1 MLGKSS
7 TTELKPRHSIK
18 CLNWKVPLNFILI
31 WYLVVFVGVG
41 LLKTSNSPSFTL
53 PPQFLILHKPGTRY
67 SNMSLLRDILIF
79 LAHLARGHINT
90 KCSNFKNHYSFSVFT
105 LFKTQKFKASIE
117 TQGNL
122 SVINSCKLKKQITDF
137 NISGTEYTL
146 SPPKGRNMGLI
157 REYWSKARPKPSR
170 TNLILQLHV

>member
-1 MLGKSS
+1 MLKLKS
-7 TTELKPRHSIK
+7 TFEFYINLIPCCF
-18 CLNWKVPLNFILI
+18 CLCVSF
-31 WYLVVFVGVG
+31 
-41 LLKTSNSPSFTL
+41 KTSNSPSFTL

-67 SNMSLLRDILIF
+67 SNMSLLRDILIQATIF

-122 SVINSCKLKKQITDF
+122 SVINPCKLKKQITDF
-137 NISGTEYTL
+137 NISGPEYTL

-157 REYWSKARPKPSR
+157 REY
-170 TNLILQLHV
+170 